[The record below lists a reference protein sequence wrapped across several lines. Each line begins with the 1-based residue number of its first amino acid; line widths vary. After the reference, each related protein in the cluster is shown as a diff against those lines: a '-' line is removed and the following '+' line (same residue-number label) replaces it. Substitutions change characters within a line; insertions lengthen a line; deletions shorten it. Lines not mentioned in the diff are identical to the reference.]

1 MGADLRLT
9 VLEDVLQVTRPYL
22 ATLGFRTNAVSRVV
36 RSWKNGLNPAKPG
49 ATGSTPTDS
58 TPLVLFPVPRVRA
71 MSEEDAASS
80 AGKYQSGD
88 LRVDRLSSKHATGG
102 YDPEDLRPVVGQYEE
117 VVYLVTGPNAGEFEL
132 VDLETTHNFEYVLTL
147 RRRRTTPFKGSGG

>member
-22 ATLGFRTNAVSRVV
+22 ASLGFRTNAVSLVTRTWTKDAVV
-36 RSWKNGLNPAKPG
+36 VAPGTGG
-49 ATGSTPTDS
+49 ATMTESAPTALY
-58 TPLVLFPVPRVRA
+58 PIPRVRA
-71 MSEEDAASS
+71 MSEEDVASS
-80 AGKYQSGD
+80 GGKYQQGD
-88 LRVDRLSSKHATGG
+88 LRVDRLSPKHASGG
-102 YDPEDLRPVVGQYEE
+102 YDPEDLRPTVARHVEL
-117 VVYLVTGPNAGEFEL
+117 VYLVTGPNEGEFEL